1 LQIRLETTSSSSAP
15 QRLLRPVPAWLIT
28 SAVQDAF
35 LPRFRWVAPTSASSL
50 RVFQKVLKLTDGM
63 LDVTVTKTSD
73 DGATVAKSQEI
84 LRSYNDAAS
93 RVQSIAT
100 KLGLSVGK

>member
-15 QRLLRPVPAWLIT
+15 QRFLRPVPAWLIT

-35 LPRFRWVAPTSASSL
+35 LPRFRHIASSL

-100 KLGLSVGK
+100 KLGFSVGK

>member
-1 LQIRLETTSSSSAP
+1 VVDHVRRTGRLPAE
-15 QRLLRPVPAWLIT
+15 VPLGGAHI
-28 SAVQDAF
+28 
-35 LPRFRWVAPTSASSL
+35 ASSL

-100 KLGLSVGK
+100 KLGFSVGK